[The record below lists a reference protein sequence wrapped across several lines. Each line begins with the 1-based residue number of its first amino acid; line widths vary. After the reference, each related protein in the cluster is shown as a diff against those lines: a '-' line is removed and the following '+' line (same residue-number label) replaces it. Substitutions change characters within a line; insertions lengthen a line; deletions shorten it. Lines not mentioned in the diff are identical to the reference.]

1 MDRIQEILSLLGKI
15 EIEKAILDQKKSELM
30 AEYEQLNQVKVL
42 VPKKPSKPQKINFPE
57 RLKRRENEAEE
68 LIEILKSYNYRVKKP
83 RIATDVMC
91 WELNPVDDSTVRWGL
106 YLTLSGWSMDK
117 INTQDPDEWANYF
130 ILDVYDLASTNCLE
144 LAE

>member
-15 EIEKAILDQKKSELM
+15 EIEKAILDKQKSDLM
-30 AEYEQLNQVKVL
+30 AEYEQLNQKVS

-57 RLKRRENEAEE
+57 RLKWREKEAQE
-68 LIEILKSYNYRVKKP
+68 LIDIVQSYDYQVKKP
-83 RIATDVMC
+83 RIGTDVIC
-91 WELNPVDDSTVRWGL
+91 WELNPIDEVTIRWGL
-106 YLTLSGWSMDK
+106 YLSLSGWSMDK
-117 INTQDPDEWANYF
+117 INSQDPDDWADYF